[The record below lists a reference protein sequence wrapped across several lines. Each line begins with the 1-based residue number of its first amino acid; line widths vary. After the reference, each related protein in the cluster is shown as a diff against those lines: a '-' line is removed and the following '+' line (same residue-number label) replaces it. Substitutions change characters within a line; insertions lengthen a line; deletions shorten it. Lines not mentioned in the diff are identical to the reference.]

1 MISRFHRRTNELS
14 VKNYRYRPQE
24 RSSSVK
30 TATKIK
36 YDDLDYFCIGMTS
49 NLLNHQIDDILGSVL
64 EDASGTI
71 YMVNPSRDA
80 IEEFISVATAF
91 DGDLP
96 SVRMLADERTLKDVM
111 DDFIVASNAADL
123 ISEDALSLRTLAEAP
138 ENSLLVS
145 EDRVVALVHADDRVG
160 GLATDDESFVEDT
173 YDTYAGRWEDATDF
187 NLRTPPITAVR
198 ETLSEEISPE
208 AEADFTAILDSLETA
223 RGDGDGLDEV
233 TISLLVAAKNEALLY
248 DISKWGED
256 VGIASKATF
265 SRTKT
270 KLEDM
275 GLIDTEKVPIDVGRP
290 RLRLKIGDE
299 RLSEADNG
307 QLATV
312 AQSILN

>member
-1 MISRFHRRTNELS
+1 
-14 VKNYRYRPQE
+14 
-24 RSSSVK
+24 
-30 TATKIK
+30 
-36 YDDLDYFCIGMTS
+36 MTS
-49 NLLNHQIDDILGSVL
+49 NLLDQQIDDILRTVL
-64 EDASGTI
+64 EDTAGDLLV
-71 YMVNPSRDA
+71 VNPSAEA
-80 IEEFISVATAF
+80 IEEFVRVATSF

-96 SVRMLADERTLKDVM
+96 SVHMLADERTLKDVM

-123 ISEDALSLRTLAEAP
+123 IDQDALELRTIEESP
-138 ENSLLVS
+138 ENSLLVT
-145 EDRVVALVHADDRVG
+145 EDEVVALVHAGNRVG
-160 GLATDDESFVEDT
+160 GLSTDDEEFVKT
-173 YDTYAGRWEDATDF
+173 AYDAYMSEWDEAEAYT
-187 NLRTPPITAVR
+187 LRTPPISRVR
-198 ETLSEEISPE
+198 QTLEDDISPE
-208 AEADFTAILDSLETA
+208 AEADFENILSSLETA
-223 RGDGDGLDEV
+223 RGDGEGLDEV

-290 RLRLKIGDE
+290 RLRLKIGDD
-299 RLSEADNG
+299 RLRDAENE

>member
-1 MISRFHRRTNELS
+1 
-14 VKNYRYRPQE
+14 
-24 RSSSVK
+24 
-30 TATKIK
+30 
-36 YDDLDYFCIGMTS
+36 MTS
-49 NLLNHQIDDILGSVL
+49 NLLDRQIDDILESVL
-64 EDASGTI
+64 ETSSGTLLV
-71 YMVNPSRDA
+71 VNPSADA
-80 IEEFISVATAF
+80 IEEFVRVATAF

-96 SVRMLADERTLKDVM
+96 AVRMLADERTLKDVM

-123 ISEDALSLRTLAEAP
+123 IDQEALELRTVAETP
-138 ENSLLVS
+138 ENSLLITEES
-145 EDRVVALVHADDRVG
+145 VVALVTAGNRVG
-160 GLATDDESFVEDT
+160 GLTTDDEEFVSTAYDAYEAEWADASSFK
-173 YDTYAGRWEDATDF
+173 
-187 NLRTPPITAVR
+187 LRTPPISRVR
-198 ETLSEEISPE
+198 ETLESDISPE
-208 AEADFTAILDSLETA
+208 AEQDFTNILNSLETA
-223 RGDGDGLDEV
+223 RGDGEGLDEV

-299 RLSEADNG
+299 RLRTADNG